1 MARTRKRKVIQET
14 FSDRLFVVL
23 DWMLLLFLLIIV
35 LIPLLNVISCSLSEP
50 AAVGG
55 GRVFL
60 TPKGFSLTAYQSL
73 LKEKTIMTGFLNTI
87 FYTVFGTILNL
98 IVTLSCAYPL
108 SRRELLFKKPL
119 MFFFSFTMLFSGG
132 MMPTYLLIKS
142 LGLLNSR
149 WVMIIPGA
157 MSVSNMIIARTFF
170 MNTIPQELTEAAEID
185 GASDY
190 RLIFSVVLP
199 LSAPIIAVLTLFYAV
214 GHWNAFFSCFLYIT
228 KPELFNLQVV
238 LRNFIANTRALMD
251 SNGLTE
257 SIAAAQDAALFQ
269 EVLKY
274 AIIVFTSIPILL
286 IYPFVQ
292 KHFVK
297 GVMIGSLKG

>member
-1 MARTRKRKVIQET
+1 MKKTMAIKDSV
-14 FSDRLFVVL
+14 SDRLFLIL
-23 DWMLLLFLLIIV
+23 DWLLLIFLLIIV
-35 LIPLLNVISCSLSEP
+35 TIPLLNVISCSLSDP
-50 AAVGG
+50 AAVGAG
-55 GRVFL
+55 KVFVF
-60 TPKGFSLTAYQSL
+60 PVEFNIDAYKQL
-73 LKEKTIMTGFLNTI
+73 FREDTIMSGFTNTI
-87 FYTVFGTILNL
+87 FYTFFGTLLNVL
-98 IVTLSCAYPL
+98 MTLSCAYPL
-108 SRRELLFKKPL
+108 SRIELLGRKPL
-119 MFFFSFTMLFSGG
+119 MMFFTFTMLFSGG
-132 MMPTYLLIKS
+132 MIPSYLLIKS
-142 LGLLNSR
+142 LGMINTR

-228 KPELFNLQVV
+228 DSSLFNLQVV
-238 LRNFIANTRALMD
+238 LRNFMANTDALMD
-251 SNGLTE
+251 SSSITD
-257 SIAAAQDAALFQ
+257 SIAAAQDTALFKD
-269 EVLKY
+269 VLKY
-274 AIIVFTSIPILL
+274 AIIVFTSIPILMV
-286 IYPFVQ
+286 YPFVQ

>member
-1 MARTRKRKVIQET
+1 MTKGVSIKDSA
-14 FSDRLFVVL
+14 SDRLFFML
-23 DWMLLLFLLIIV
+23 DWILLIFLMVIV
-35 LIPLLNVISCSLSEP
+35 AVPLFNVVSCSLSEP
-50 AAVGG
+50 AEVGAG
-55 GRVFL
+55 KVYLVPR
-60 TPKGFSLTAYQSL
+60 GFTLEAYKAL

-87 FYTVFGTILNL
+87 IYTVAGTILNI

-108 SRRELLFKKPL
+108 SRKDLLFKKPL

-132 MMPTYLLIKS
+132 MMPSYLLIKS

-157 MSVSNMIIARTFF
+157 MSVNNMIIARTFF

-214 GHWNAFFSCFLYIT
+214 GHWNSFFNCFLYIT

-238 LRNFIANTRALMD
+238 LRNFMSNTKALMD
-251 SNGLTE
+251 TNGMTD
-257 SIAAAQDAALFQ
+257 SIAAAQDTALFQ
-269 EVLKY
+269 DVLKY
-274 AIIVFTSIPILL
+274 AIIVFTSIPILMV
-286 IYPFVQ
+286 YPFVQ

>member
-1 MARTRKRKVIQET
+1 MI
-14 FSDRLFVVL
+14 
-23 DWMLLLFLLIIV
+23 
-35 LIPLLNVISCSLSEP
+35 
-50 AAVGG
+50 
-55 GRVFL
+55 
-60 TPKGFSLTAYQSL
+60 
-73 LKEKTIMTGFLNTI
+73 NT
-87 FYTVFGTILNL
+87 
-98 IVTLSCAYPL
+98 
-108 SRRELLFKKPL
+108 
-119 MFFFSFTMLFSGG
+119 
-132 MMPTYLLIKS
+132 
-142 LGLLNSR
+142 R

-228 KPELFNLQVV
+228 DSSLFNLQVV
-238 LRNFIANTRALMD
+238 LRNFMANTDALMD
-251 SNGLTE
+251 SSSITD
-257 SIAAAQDAALFQ
+257 SIAAAQDTALFKD
-269 EVLKY
+269 VLKY
-274 AIIVFTSIPILL
+274 AIIVFTSIPILMV
-286 IYPFVQ
+286 YPFVQ